1 MFKDRLDAATQL
13 AQHLQAYKG
22 KKPLVLAIPRG
33 AVPMALHIAN
43 ALGGEMDVVLVRK
56 LRAPHQPELAI
67 GAVDES
73 GHFQLAP
80 YAQDYG
86 ATSDYIDTE
95 KQTQLHTIAER
106 RKTYSALHA
115 RISPAGR
122 ITIVVDDGMAT
133 GASMVAA
140 LKSVRLTQ
148 PHKLVC
154 AVPVASP
161 EALAKVQALADEV
174 VCLQAPQYFQ
184 AVGQFYTHFPQ
195 VEDEEI
201 AKMFA
206 DTQIHQNYKAEIE

>member
-1 MFKDRLDAATQL
+1 MFKDRIDAANQL
-13 AQHLQAYKG
+13 AQKLPAYKG
-22 KKPLVLAIPRG
+22 KNPLVLAIPRG
-33 AVPMALHIAN
+33 AVPMALHMAK

-73 GHFQLAP
+73 GHYELAP
-80 YAQDYG
+80 FAHEYGAIQDYI
-86 ATSDYIDTE
+86 ATE

-106 RKTYSALHA
+106 RKKYSALHT

-122 ITIVVDDGMAT
+122 ITILVDDGMAT

-140 LKSVRLTQ
+140 LKSVRQARPL
-148 PHKLVC
+148 KLIC

-161 EALAKVQALADEV
+161 EALAKVQTLTDEV

-195 VEDEEI
+195 VDNADI
-201 AKMFA
+201 AKMF
-206 DTQIHQNYKAEIE
+206 